1 MTTAGARR
9 RDGWSR
15 RDVLRT
21 TVGALAAIPASRAAT
36 TGREPDA
43 RPNILFVLTDDQRW
57 DALGC
62 AGNPVVRT
70 PTLDRM
76 ARDGVR
82 FERAFVTTPICA
94 ASRASILTGLYE
106 RTHGYTFEKPPL
118 ARGATDLTYPALL
131 RQSGYRTGFVGK
143 LGVAVEKGAEREM
156 FDVFQPSSLPYYQTI
171 GSERTYLSDLHASQA
186 IEFIRAVRPDQPF
199 CLSVSFWA
207 PHADDDKPE
216 QYFWPPSLDDL
227 YRDVTVEP
235 PPTSEPAFFEALP
248 EFLKTTLNRERWY
261 WRFDAPDKYQ
271 RMVKGYYRMITAL
284 DGAVGRILNE
294 LDRLGLARNTVVI
307 FTSDNGY
314 FLGDRGYADK
324 WTMHEQSVR
333 VPFIVKD
340 PRLPAGRRGRAI
352 TEMVLNID
360 IAPTILEL
368 AGVGAPARMP
378 GRSIVGLLTGRTA
391 NWRHEVFTE
400 HLWKNPKIP
409 QTEAVRTERWKYI
422 RYPGH
427 PEFEELYDLD
437 SDRWERRNL
446 ARDARQ
452 QARLL
457 QMRRDCDGWI
467 RRLSVSPLMTPTA

>member
-1 MTTAGARR
+1 MTTAGAGR

-21 TVGALAAIPASRAAT
+21 TVGALAAIPASRAAR
-36 TGREPDA
+36 TGREPGA

-82 FERAFVTTPICA
+82 FARAFVTTPICA

-118 ARGATDLTYPALL
+118 ARGGTDLTYPALL

-186 IEFIRAVRPDQPF
+186 IEFIRAVRPDPPF

-248 EFLKTTLNRERWY
+248 EFLKTETS
-261 WRFDAPDKYQ
+261 
-271 RMVKGYYRMITAL
+271 
-284 DGAVGRILNE
+284 
-294 LDRLGLARNTVVI
+294 LDRSFAVARSGLPSPSKSAVQTESGK
-307 FTSDNGY
+307 F
-314 FLGDRGYADK
+314 
-324 WTMHEQSVR
+324 
-333 VPFIVKD
+333 
-340 PRLPAGRRGRAI
+340 PAG
-352 TEMVLNID
+352 
-360 IAPTILEL
+360 
-368 AGVGAPARMP
+368 
-378 GRSIVGLLTGRTA
+378 
-391 NWRHEVFTE
+391 
-400 HLWKNPKIP
+400 
-409 QTEAVRTERWKYI
+409 
-422 RYPGH
+422 
-427 PEFEELYDLD
+427 
-437 SDRWERRNL
+437 
-446 ARDARQ
+446 
-452 QARLL
+452 
-457 QMRRDCDGWI
+457 
-467 RRLSVSPLMTPTA
+467 

>member
-1 MTTAGARR
+1 MTTACARE
-9 RDGWSR
+9 RDGWNR

-21 TVGALAAIPASRAAT
+21 AVGALAAIPASRAAAI
-36 TGREPDA
+36 GSQRNA

-62 AGNPVVRT
+62 AGNRVIRT
-70 PTLDRM
+70 PTIDRM
-76 ARDGVR
+76 ARDGVQ

-106 RTHGYTFEKPPL
+106 RAHGYTFGKPL
-118 ARGATDLTYPALL
+118 LTRGATGLTYPALL

-156 FDVFQPSSLPYYQTI
+156 FDLFQPSSLPYFQDI
-171 GSERTYLSDLHASQA
+171 GGERTYLTDLHARHA
-186 IEFIRAVRPDQPF
+186 IEFIRAARPDQPF

-227 YRDVTVEP
+227 YRDVTIEP
-235 PPTSEPAFFEALP
+235 PPTSEPAFFESLP
-248 EFLKTTLNRERWY
+248 EFLKRTLNRERWF
-261 WRFDAPDKYQ
+261 WRFDTPDKYR
-271 RMVKGYYRMITAL
+271 RMIKGYYRMITAL
-284 DGAVGRILNE
+284 DGAVGRILAE
-294 LDRLGLARNTVVI
+294 LDRLDLARNTVVI

-340 PRLPAGRRGRAI
+340 PRLPAGRQGRAI
-352 TEMVLNID
+352 REMVLNID
-360 IAPTILEL
+360 IAPTILDL
-368 AGVGAPARMP
+368 AGVGVPARMP
-378 GRSIVGLLTGRTA
+378 GRSIAGLLAGRTA

-400 HLWKNPKIP
+400 HLWNNPKIP

-422 RYPGH
+422 RYPEH

-437 SDRWERRNL
+437 SDRWETRNL

-452 QARLL
+452 HPRLL

-467 RRLSVSPLMTPTA
+467 RRLSV